1 MITTTTAPHTINV
14 FSRTMSNMTGQ
25 NLKQVHHHTFSM
37 WLLEPINRCVKQ
49 IPTKLYWSVEN
60 LEQEKQKVPNSW
72 SNTLYICVLKE
83 VEIYTTKL
91 LR

>member
-37 WLLEPINRCVKQ
+37 WLLEIIDITEILLKVGLNTT
-49 IPTKLYWSVEN
+49 IPHNYM
-60 LEQEKQKVPNSW
+60 
-72 SNTLYICVLKE
+72 
-83 VEIYTTKL
+83 
-91 LR
+91 